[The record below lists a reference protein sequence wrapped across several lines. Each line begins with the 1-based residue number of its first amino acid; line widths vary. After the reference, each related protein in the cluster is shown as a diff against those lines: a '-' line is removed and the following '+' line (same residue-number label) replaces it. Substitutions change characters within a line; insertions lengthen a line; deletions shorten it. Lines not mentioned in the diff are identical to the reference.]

1 MRPLVPALSSPQG
14 VNKRLEIEKEKL
26 FTSIQKVD
34 KFAEKISKTIYQLN
48 YFEAS
53 LLDRIKMT
61 KNWLEFDQKKID
73 NDEP

>member
-1 MRPLVPALSSPQG
+1 MENV
-14 VNKRLEIEKEKL
+14 KRLEIEKEKL

-53 LLDRIKMT
+53 LLGQIKMT
-61 KNWLEFDQKKID
+61 KNWLEFDRKKID

>member
-1 MRPLVPALSSPQG
+1 MRCIWPLVPVLSAQE
-14 VNKRLEIEKEKL
+14 VKKRLEIEKEKL

-53 LLDRIKMT
+53 LLDQIKMT
-61 KNWLEFDQKKID
+61 ENWLEFNRK
-73 NDEP
+73 N